1 MWDLFTLLLVLYTA
15 LTLPMVLLVLPDDMM
30 VPPAMEAIEI
40 IMDVVF
46 LLDIALNFNT
56 CFVNAA
62 SELVTDR
69 RMIARAYIGGW
80 FALDCAG
87 SLPISLFLLMT
98 GDAGTAV
105 VSGDTSTLQAAKLLK
120 APKLLRLGRLFKML
134 SRIEGAGDAV
144 RILLLL
150 GFLCLTVHF
159 LACGLFA
166 LFAMDD
172 GVWFLTQTDRDYG
185 EVRNGRSK
193 PAAPR

>member
-1 MWDLFTLLLVLYTA
+1 MRVRA
-15 LTLPMVLLVLPDDMM
+15 VIPPGVSPMPRTH
-30 VPPAMEAIEI
+30 E
-40 IMDVVF
+40 
-46 LLDIALNFNT
+46 
-56 CFVNAA
+56 
-62 SELVTDR
+62 
-69 RMIARAYIGGW
+69 
-80 FALDCAG
+80 
-87 SLPISLFLLMT
+87 
-98 GDAGTAV
+98 
-105 VSGDTSTLQAAKLLK
+105 
-120 APKLLRLGRLFKML
+120 LLRLGRLFKML

-193 PAAPR
+193 PAAPPLAESPVLYRRPSHPCSSLAGAHAQLSPARRTRRSYRSI